1 MNLDHVIK
9 QAKNLGIEPIKLEGY
24 QEPGRLVKVRDKLF
38 LFLNPALSDIEVANI
53 VLHEIAHLKAGDLD
67 NSLAKVPTY
76 SHRIEY
82 QAEAER
88 IIDFLNLINEEYPID
103 KDFNYLDYMTNAAVP
118 SRYENLVKETAQKL
132 YQENIKKKRI

>member
-1 MNLDHVIK
+1 MNLEHVIN
-9 QAKNLGIEPIKLEGY
+9 QAKNLGIELVKLDGY

-38 LFLNPALSDIEVANI
+38 LFLKSALSDIEVANI
-53 VLHEIAHLKAGDLD
+53 ILHEIAHLKSGDLD
-67 NSLAKVPTY
+67 NPLAQIPSY

-88 IIDFLNLINEEYPID
+88 IIDFLNLVNEEYPID

-118 SRYENLVKETAQKL
+118 SRYEKLVKETAQKL
-132 YQENIKKKRI
+132 YKENIKKKRI

>member
-1 MNLDHVIK
+1 MNLEHVIN
-9 QAKNLGIEPIKLEGY
+9 QAKNLGIELVKLDGY

-38 LFLNPALSDIEVANI
+38 LFLKSALSDIEVANI

-67 NSLAKVPTY
+67 NSLAQVPTY

-88 IIDFLNLINEEYPID
+88 IIDFLNLVNEEYPID

-118 SRYENLVKETAQKL
+118 SRYENLVKETAKKL